1 MKNFVHFSY
10 GSPILLSVMLKAVMY
25 PSLSIPF
32 CFGQPAKRSYPEV
45 MTTDMGDDNFAMKTC
60 MVVVPCVLRLQTG
73 ISLFLSFPHLFLLSL
88 TAMKIFLSI
97 LLVVCDMSI
106 EKDTSSIE
114 TFEFQIEKIR

>member
-1 MKNFVHFSY
+1 MKNLVHFSY

-32 CFGQPAKRSYPEV
+32 CFGQPAKRLYPEV
-45 MTTDMGDDNFAMKTC
+45 MTTDIGDDNFAMKTC
-60 MVVVPCVLRLQTG
+60 MVVVPCFLSTNRNK
-73 ISLFLSFPHLFLLSL
+73 LFLCFPHLSLLSL
-88 TAMKIFLSI
+88 TAMKNFLSI
-97 LLVVCDMSI
+97 LLVVCDMST